1 MKSKDDQE
9 LTNTVR
15 ANLGSL
21 VIKLSLCTDA
31 SHPRPLHPSPLSF
44 TGSHKGIA

>member
-1 MKSKDDQE
+1 MKSRDDQE

-21 VIKLSLCTDA
+21 IIKLSLCTDA
-31 SHPRPLHPSPLSF
+31 SPHHPSTLSF
-44 TGSHKGIA
+44 PGGHEGIA